1 MSQKSFVIQPEDR
14 DEPIQVVASDKTW
27 VLASKEETKG
37 YEVFLHDG
45 LAGSGPRAHSH
56 DWDETFFILDGD
68 LTFKIDGEEMA
79 AKPGTFVHIPAG
91 TVHEFK
97 YGENGTKMIAITGVG
112 SKAAKLFTELAAEN
126 AKESPKQ
133 KNLIEIIA
141 RNGMHITL
149 DENDF
154 D

>member
-1 MSQKSFVIQPEDR
+1 MTPRPFVIQPEER
-14 DEPIQVVASDKTW
+14 DDPVQVIPDDKTW
-27 VLASKEETKG
+27 ILASKQGTNG
-37 YEVFLHDG
+37 YEVFLHEG
-45 LAGSGPRAHSH
+45 LPGSGPRSHSH
-56 DWDETFFILDGD
+56 DWDETFYILDGN
-68 LTFKIDGEEMA
+68 LTFKIDGEEMQ

-91 TVHEFK
+91 TLHEFK
-97 YGENGTKMIAITGVG
+97 FGEHGTKMLAITGTG
-112 SKAAKLFTELAAEN
+112 SNASSLFTELAAEN

-149 DENDF
+149 DENDY

>member
-1 MSQKSFVIQPEDR
+1 MSPKPIVVQPEDR
-14 DEPIQVVASDKTW
+14 GDPLQVVASDKIWT
-27 VLASKEETKG
+27 LATKEATNG
-37 YEVFLHDG
+37 YEIFFQDG
-45 LAGSGPRAHSH
+45 LAGSGPRSHSH
-56 DWDETFFILDGD
+56 DWDEAFFVIDGD
-68 LTFKIDGEEMA
+68 LTFKIDGEEMK

-91 TVHEFK
+91 TLHEFK
-97 YGENGTKMIAITGVG
+97 FGENGAKMISITGAG
-112 SKAAKLFTELAAEN
+112 SNASSLFTELAAEN

-149 DENDF
+149 DENDY